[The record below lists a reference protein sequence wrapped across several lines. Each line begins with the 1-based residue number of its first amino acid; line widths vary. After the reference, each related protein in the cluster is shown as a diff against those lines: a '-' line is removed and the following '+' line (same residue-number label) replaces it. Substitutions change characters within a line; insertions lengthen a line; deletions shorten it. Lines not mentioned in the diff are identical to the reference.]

1 MDPEGRVTEPGDDR
15 PMTRSYAA
23 VLILQAAVLL
33 ALWLAGRWF
42 SAP

>member
-1 MDPEGRVTEPGDDR
+1 MTGQEGDDR

-23 VLILQAAVLL
+23 VLILEAVVLL